1 MAKNLATA
9 TATATATTKAKIQ
22 YDLLRLP
29 LSLDQPSTAN
39 KYKTQNTPIL
49 NAQPQ

>member
-1 MAKNLATA
+1 MAKNLATV
-9 TATATATTKAKIQ
+9 TATATTKAKIQ

-29 LSLDQPSTAN
+29 LCLAQPSTAN
-39 KYKTQNTPIL
+39 KYKTQNNPIL